1 MQISKSV
8 EDNAWWPQ
16 AKQGS
21 LDMSFPAPLPGEIYN
36 LSLYKNVDAGTWV
49 AIFKEIQEVNVAAAV
64 SSSLL
69 ATGEQQQ

>member
-21 LDMSFPAPLPGEIYN
+21 LDISFPAPLPGEIYN
-36 LSLYKNVDAGTWV
+36 LSIYKKCGCGYLGCN
-49 AIFKEIQEVNVAAAV
+49 IQKDP
-64 SSSLL
+64 
-69 ATGEQQQ
+69 GG